1 MSRRRHTPEQI
12 ITALRKAEVELDLQ
26 TGIVNGLAYT
36 LPKNRLLQRREATT
50 CNA

>member
-1 MSRRRHTPEQI
+1 MSRTRHTPEQI
-12 ITALRKAEVELDLQ
+12 ITALREAEVGLDLQ

-36 LPKNRLLQRREATT
+36 LPNNRLLQRREATT